1 LNTDIDSLRSEGA
14 RQARILLARRRI
26 ESGYYLSHKVA
37 TATARKMLEAA
48 QAPISPRASEPR

>member
-1 LNTDIDSLRSEGA
+1 LNTNIDSLRFEGT

-48 QAPISPRASEPR
+48 LDPISSKASEPS